1 MRDRLLKLDSKGS
14 AFDYL
19 LTQVQVKDGVKHDSA
34 SSDTTSA
41 ESGDEQVAEEQ
52 KTMLRSH

>member
-1 MRDRLLKLDSKGS
+1 MRDRLLKLESKGS

-19 LTQVQVKDGVKHDSA
+19 LTQVQVKVKHDSA

>member
-1 MRDRLLKLDSKGS
+1 MRDRLLKLESKGS

-19 LTQVQVKDGVKHDSA
+19 LTQVQVKDGDKQASA

-52 KTMLRSH
+52 KNMLRSH